1 MKKIIATGTLLLV
14 VGTFLGVGQ
23 KAAAAPTMKKKWV
36 EQVAPPASRVT
47 ESVKIYAKYEITAHG
62 WPKAQWQCL
71 NKLWTKE
78 SNWRH
83 LAKNRSSG
91 AYGIP
96 QALPAEKMASA
107 GKDWKT
113 NPFTQVDWGL
123 KYIISRYK
131 TPCGAIGHWNL
142 KGWY

>member
-1 MKKIIATGTLLLV
+1 MKITFSLLLLA
-14 VGTFLGVGQ
+14 FLGVGQ
-23 KAAAAPTMKKKWV
+23 AAAAAPTVEKKWV
-36 EQVAPPASRVT
+36 EQVAPASSQVT
-47 ESVKIYAKYEITAHG
+47 VSVKVYAKFEILANG
-62 WPKAQWQCL
+62 WPKAQWECL

-83 LAKNRSSG
+83 KAKNRSSG

-96 QALPAEKMASA
+96 QALPANKMASA
-107 GKDWKT
+107 GKDWET

-123 KYIISRYK
+123 KYIKSRYGS
-131 TPCGAIGHWNL
+131 PCSALGHSTR